1 MRKHLWQGK
10 EFCLPCN
17 INHNIGISSSN
28 ISGPIKILACERSH
42 IFTINYI
49 HNETYFSRTEHLH
62 FEILLPIYSIF
73 KKHIYSS
80 SVLLFIFIIRIFYY
94 NTIWNNFHFNYI
106 NKNVDTFH
114 EEICKKNISVVIFA
128 PQINNHFS
136 RQNHFHFCHASKFLL
151 LGNNGNW
158 STIQKELWC
167 RKGWNRVSYKL
178 ELESISDYIGA
189 FCFLS
194 FKVVK

>member
-1 MRKHLWQGK
+1 MYQKLVFLTTTERLWIALTIFMRKHLWQGK

-73 KKHIYSS
+73 KKHIYT
-80 SVLLFIFIIRIFYY
+80 LQFIVYMNYVI
-94 NTIWNNFHFNYI
+94 NTYLILVQFKI
-106 NKNVDTFH
+106 TFTL
-114 EEICKKNISVVIFA
+114 IMMIKM
-128 PQINNHFS
+128 
-136 RQNHFHFCHASKFLL
+136 
-151 LGNNGNW
+151 
-158 STIQKELWC
+158 
-167 RKGWNRVSYKL
+167 
-178 ELESISDYIGA
+178 
-189 FCFLS
+189 
-194 FKVVK
+194 